1 MRGIVRLA
9 VVGLFLCFAP
19 LHAAVITTITYQ
31 GQLQDGGTPVNG
43 NVGMFFELHDD
54 PDPTSGSK
62 VADSGPFTVNV
73 SDGLFEVPL
82 DFGDVNFTVARH
94 LRIRVDGT
102 WLADTQEITS
112 VPIAQYALGAGG
124 VYWSDVSGAP
134 DFWRLGGN
142 SGTTPGSNFIGTN
155 DNTPFEVHVDGDRAL
170 RIEPGDGPNFIAGSR
185 ANRVTDGAVSAS
197 VAGGAY
203 IDGNIVRD
211 DFGTVAGGAANVAGS
226 EDGDPNSSRA
236 AAVGGGEDNI
246 ASGSR
251 ATVGGG
257 HFNTA
262 SGLNATVGGGHGN
275 VASQSYSTV
284 AGGFEG
290 TVDGFYGAIGGGS
303 HNSVLA
309 WFGSIGGG
317 GWTDNA
323 NRDAT
328 ANKVHDQYGTIAGGG
343 NNRAGVDDGDSSA
356 QQFATIGGGSGNS
369 AENTGVT
376 IAGGINNQA
385 GGLGQGATVGGG
397 ESNTASNSYAIV
409 SGGISNTA
417 TGNRATIG
425 GGESNFSQGF
435 RGFIGGG
442 YSNDI
447 GSGAQHATISGG
459 RENVVEN
466 SADGGTIPGGEGAR
480 ATRYGEQAYAS
491 GYFTQPGDA
500 QASNLVLRNTTSDTA
515 WTELFLDG
523 SGERLKVDLGRA
535 VAFEILIIGKDVDS
549 DTAHAWKSSG
559 LIFTNSSGTATQF
572 WGDPNANLVDLDSFS
587 GWDVRFQADGT
598 TNALLIEVTG
608 DAGTN
613 VRWVARVETVEVAGL

>member
-142 SGTTPGSNFIGTN
+142 SGTTPGSDFIGTN

-226 EDGDPNSSRA
+226 DDGDPNSGRA

-257 HFNTA
+257 HFNEA
-262 SGLNATVGGGHGN
+262 RGLNATVAGGHGN

-284 AGGFEG
+284 AGGIEG

-317 GWTDNA
+317 GWTDF
-323 NRDAT
+323 DEKDGT
-328 ANKVHDQYGTIAGGG
+328 GNKVFDDYGTIGGGG
-343 NNRAGVDDGDSSA
+343 NNRVGSDDGNISNDT
-356 QQFATIGGGSGNS
+356 FAT
-369 AENTGVT
+369 
-376 IAGGINNQA
+376 
-385 GGLGQGATVGGG
+385 
-397 ESNTASNSYAIV
+397 V
-409 SGGISNTA
+409 SGGSDNA
-417 TGNRATIG
+417 AEAGH
-425 GGESNFSQGF
+425 S
-435 RGFIGGG
+435 
-442 YSNDI
+442 
-447 GSGAQHATISGG
+447 
-459 RENVVEN
+459 
-466 SADGGTIPGGEGAR
+466 TIPGGEGAR

-491 GYFTQPGDA
+491 GYFSEPGDA
-500 QASNLVLRNTTSDTA
+500 QASTYVLRNVTTDSST
-515 WTELFLDG
+515 TELFLDG
-523 SGERLKVDLGRA
+523 SGERMGVDANRSMTYQIHV
-535 VAFEILIIGKDVDS
+535 VARDVDS
-549 DTAHAWKSSG
+549 GSSDGWRYSG
-559 LIFTNSSGTATQF
+559 LVVNNGTIVQNI
-572 WGDPNANLVDLDSFS
+572 GPDLDWDAEFS
-587 GWDVRFQADGT
+587 GWIVSVEADD
-598 TNALLIEVTG
+598 TNKALVVKVTG
-608 DAGTN
+608 ASNTTI
-613 VRWVARVETVEVAGL
+613 RWVARVETVEVAGL